1 MRDYTD
7 RRVALPTWGPP
18 PPCKQALINE
28 WLNIFRL
35 LLLFVFCLLITQTVF
50 FFFALP
56 KSKRKRFNRNRVD
69 MILNSAN
76 VNGFW
81 ILNSLITLV
90 IKILFTELG
99 TVVCSKAE
107 RTELRLASQGKV
119 TQLRNSASVT
129 GGRRSEIASVDRG
142 TTK

>member
-1 MRDYTD
+1 MSQ
-7 RRVALPTWGPP
+7 RVTSYESSVF
-18 PPCKQALINE
+18 NE
-28 WLNIFRL
+28 WLNTFRL
-35 LLLFVFCLLITQTVF
+35 LLWLFVLCLLITQT
-50 FFFALP
+50 A
-56 KSKRKRFNRNRVD
+56 KEGGFNRSRVD
-69 MILNSAN
+69 MILDVAN
-76 VNGFW
+76 LNGFW

-90 IKILFTELG
+90 IKLLFTELG

-107 RTELRLASQGKV
+107 RKELRLASQGKV

>member
-1 MRDYTD
+1 M
-7 RRVALPTWGPP
+7 VEHFSFVVVV
-18 PPCKQALINE
+18 C
-28 WLNIFRL
+28 F
-35 LLLFVFCLLITQTVF
+35 LFVNHANRFFF

>member
-1 MRDYTD
+1 M
-7 RRVALPTWGPP
+7 VEHFSFVVVVV
-18 PPCKQALINE
+18 C
-28 WLNIFRL
+28 F
-35 LLLFVFCLLITQTVF
+35 LFVNHANRFF

-129 GGRRSEIASVDRG
+129 GGRRSEIASVDGG